1 MQNITST
8 YLLTKTATN
17 LLKTTGILL
26 LSNLISQEL
35 RNSTKSTNDSL
46 AQNIRYW
53 RNRAKRT

>member
-17 LLKTTGILL
+17 LVKTTGILL

-53 RNRAKRT
+53 RNRAKIN